1 MEGGCSLLG
10 SMQIKQSA
18 AQSPDAGRKPGGG
31 MGAWGGGGWGGGGL
45 LGSNHHVQIKHGSGC
60 KLLEGSQK
68 PMGWG
73 VGLLQLGS

>member
-31 MGAWGGGGWGGGGL
+31 LGAGGGGGVL
-45 LGSNHHVQIKHGSGC
+45 LGSNHHVQIKQVWLQTIGRKS
-60 KLLEGSQK
+60 ETN
-68 PMGWG
+68 
-73 VGLLQLGS
+73 GLGGGAVQLGS